1 MLKAGK
7 HCWTLQLKQ
16 TRTTENFFINT
27 KIQLHY
33 VLIAL
38 DYSVLNYIFAGVL
51 LVYIGFRIMT
61 PLRTNVH
68 FFDKPVDDYAEGLYQ
83 NARNQNITLAAF
95 STAVLALLFSVDL
108 PNTDADPSTRNENFD
123 FGIIYISL
131 ATFFFIIASFT
142 YILLRS
148 RRFPYVGQTLE
159 YTGLIALGIGFFHV
173 IRVIL
178 SESDLLNVILLPAF
192 VAGVLII
199 AGYELYLNFRF
210 FYPKRRNVSRG
221 Q

>member
-1 MLKAGK
+1 
-7 HCWTLQLKQ
+7 
-16 TRTTENFFINT
+16 
-27 KIQLHY
+27 
-33 VLIAL
+33 
-38 DYSVLNYIFAGVL
+38 
-51 LVYIGFRIMT
+51 MT
-61 PLRTNVH
+61 PLKTKVQ
-68 FFDKPVDDYAEGLYQ
+68 FFDKPVNDYAESLYQ

-108 PNTDADPSTRNENFD
+108 PNTDPNTTNQNFD

-178 SESDLLNVILLPAF
+178 SGSDLLNVILLPAF
-192 VAGVLII
+192 VIGLLVV
-199 AGYELYLNFRF
+199 AGYELYLNFRY
-210 FYPKRRNVSRG
+210 FYPKHLNVSK
-221 Q
+221 